1 MFNIHDYQ
9 ISAKSVTIMLL
20 KRGKVKV
27 IETIFF
33 LYFQNHLLI
42 FSKKRV
48 YIFCL
53 KSQISSAIDSHQY

>member
-20 KRGKVKV
+20 KRGKV